1 MYRNS
6 RKEFKST
13 DFAKKLYKLI
23 YDPSPLVVI
32 NAITALNEIEEKK
45 GGCEPSQDI
54 VITLLNRIKDF
65 NEWGQSIILDLVTKF
80 KPDTEDLKYDIMNLL
95 EDRLKHASASVL
107 LGAVK
112 VFLNLTK
119 NDKKLSRDVQ
129 ERLSSPLITMMAA
142 DEVVICY
149 NVLSHI
155 YYLCLKGGAEF
166 FKSDFKQF
174 FLKYEEPTYIKFLK
188 LDVISL
194 VACDENVQEI
204 ITELEEYVSDVNA
217 EIAKKA
223 ISCFGE
229 IVIRLDN
236 FTENITIIKNFLSL
250 KTDYI
255 TSECILVLKNIF
267 RKYREAIE
275 DFEDFLTNISF
286 DSITEIEA
294 KAAYIWILG
303 EFGNEIDMAPY
314 ILERMIDVHK
324 DLQSVEISIELL
336 TSITKLFFTRA
347 PEMKEMLG
355 RFFKFAI
362 SDNSDVDLRDRAA
375 FYYKLLK
382 SDINVA
388 K

>member
-1 MYRNS
+1 M
-6 RKEFKST
+6 
-13 DFAKKLYKLI
+13 
-23 YDPSPLVVI
+23 
-32 NAITALNEIEEKK
+32 
-45 GGCEPSQDI
+45 
-54 VITLLNRIKDF
+54 NRIKDF

-129 ERLSSPLITMMAA
+129 ERLSSPLITMMAT
-142 DEVVICY
+142 DEVVISY

-174 FLKYEEPTYIKFLK
+174 FLKYEEPTYIRFLK
-188 LDVISL
+188 LDIISL
-194 VACDENVQEI
+194 VAWEETVQEI
-204 ITELEEYVSDVNA
+204 IPELEEYVSDVNA

-223 ISCFGE
+223 ISWFGE

-236 FTENITIIKNFLSL
+236 FTENISIIKNFLSL

-255 TSECILVLKNIF
+255 ISECILVLKNIF
-267 RKYREAIE
+267 RKYKEAIE
-275 DFEDFLTNISF
+275 EFEDFLTNISF